1 MWEQGASEGNASSA
15 FYAASASNLDPLAPA
30 FEMNVPYTP
39 QTRGLESQPEP
50 SNQAPAT
57 NRTRDSAPNKSHG
70 AVHKRP
76 TNSYNAGSGRFR
88 TFQNRQSAQSYDESS
103 SSHRFSKS
111 NEQDSSSKLHHN
123 RFSQSEEQSKV
134 LAETKRFLGFL
145 KGDANNGSGVG
156 DSQNREL
163 PFTDS
168 QSEHSNNGQRRAN
181 KGKSYYRNRNNYY
194 YDQPQVK
201 DNRRD
206 NGSKFAKP
214 TSKSRED
221 NEERNVKDVQ
231 RNGRA
236 YNSRRNKTGE
246 QLEFVELF

>member
-1 MWEQGASEGNASSA
+1 MWERGASESNASSA

-30 FEMNVPYTP
+30 FEMNVPYTR

-57 NRTRDSAPNKSHG
+57 SRTRDPAPNKPQNSHG

-111 NEQDSSSKLHHN
+111 NEQDGGSKLYHN

-145 KGDANNGSGVG
+145 KGDANGSGVG

-163 PFTDS
+163 TFADS
-168 QSEHSNNGQRRAN
+168 QSEHSNNGQKRTN

-201 DNRRD
+201 DYRKD
-206 NGSKFAKP
+206 NASKYGKQ
-214 TSKSRED
+214 TSKSREED
-221 NEERNVKDVQ
+221 EERNVKDVQ

-236 YNSRRNKTGE
+236 YNSRRNKTSE
-246 QLEFVELF
+246 